1 MPPLRHF
8 IFDWSGTLVD
18 DLPPV
23 LEATNAVMEHCGRP
37 ALSREEFLHAFE
49 LPFQRFYER
58 LFPGVDLSALEP
70 VFHAAFKRAT
80 VPTTP
85 LPHALDFL
93 RECQRRGSRS
103 FVLSAAHP
111 EHVQAQ
117 ADAFGFTPFFEK
129 IYAGVRDKTAVI
141 RQILSEHQLEPTTT
155 AMIGDMTHDVETA
168 HHGGIHAIAVL
179 TGYQDEARLAAV
191 NPHFIFRD
199 LAEMAS
205 RLPAYTG

>member
-23 LEATNAVMEHCGRP
+23 LEATNAVMAYCGRP
-37 ALSREEFLHAFE
+37 ALTREEFLRTFE

-58 LFPGVDLSALEP
+58 ILPGVDLQEMEP
-70 VFHAAFKRAT
+70 VFHAAFKQAKA
-80 VPTTP
+80 PATP
-85 LPHALDFL
+85 LPFARDFL
-93 RECQRRGSRS
+93 AECQRRGARS

-111 EHVQAQ
+111 DHVQSQ
-117 ADAFGFTPFFEK
+117 AEAFGFAPFFEK

-141 RQILSEHQLEPTTT
+141 RHILEEHQLDPAST

-179 TGYQDEARLAAV
+179 TGYQDEARLSAV
-191 NPHFIFRD
+191 RPHFIFRD
-199 LAEMAS
+199 LAEMAQ
-205 RLPAYTG
+205 RLSA